1 MSKKKTVIPY
11 TITHEER
18 LALLEAHNNLRTAL
32 STVAECQDL
41 WMSDV
46 RNLEKLECDL
56 HRIFKFVPKQD
67 DAGHRMHY
75 ADWILDEDDTNE

>member
-32 STVAECQDL
+32 QTVGECQDL

-67 DAGHRMHY
+67 AQGRSMHY